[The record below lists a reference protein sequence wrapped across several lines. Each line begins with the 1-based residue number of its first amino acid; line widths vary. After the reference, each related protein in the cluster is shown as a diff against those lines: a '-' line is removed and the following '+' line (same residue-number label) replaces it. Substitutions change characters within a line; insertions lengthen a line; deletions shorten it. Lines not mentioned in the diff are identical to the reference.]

1 MGAEEP
7 SRHVQMTRPDA
18 GRIRFP
24 VMADR
29 TCFVVMGFGT
39 KTDFITGRSLDLDKS
54 YRTMI
59 KPAVEAAG
67 VTCVRA
73 DEIVHAGSIDLT
85 MYRHLL
91 DADLVIADISTCNPN
106 ALYELGVRHALRP
119 HTTITI
125 AEDQI
130 TYPFDVSHI
139 LIRRYQH
146 LGQGI
151 DHEEVMRFRAELT
164 AAIVTLLERPEA
176 DSPIYSSLAGLRPPI
191 IEMASREEPVEPPTP
206 APDQTLADLTQR
218 AEAALDEGRFDAA
231 KSLFAAARTLR
242 SNDPFLA
249 QRLALAT
256 YKCAVPTQ
264 LEALEDAKAILA
276 GLDPEVSNDPETVGL
291 WGAVHKRLWKVT
303 NERAHLDT
311 AVLALERGFDIRTDY
326 YNGINLAF
334 LFNLRAIISSPAEQ
348 IADFVNAERVRRRV
362 IPLCEA
368 VVAGDPSAAN
378 DRYWAKATLAEAY
391 LGIGD
396 EAACAAWLDEAGREP
411 VADWMRQSTAKQLAA
426 LRHLLVPS
434 PLEMITARR

>member
-1 MGAEEP
+1 MAE
-7 SRHVQMTRPDA
+7 
-18 GRIRFP
+18 
-24 VMADR
+24 R

-39 KTDFITGRSLDLDKS
+39 KTDFLTGRTLDLDKS
-54 YRTMI
+54 YRALI
-59 KPAVEAAG
+59 KPAVEEAG

-146 LGQGI
+146 LGLGI
-151 DHEEVMRFRAELT
+151 DHEEVLRFRAELA
-164 AAIVTLLERPEA
+164 AAICALLERPEF

-191 IEMASREEPVEPPTP
+191 IEMASREATVEVRPEV
-206 APDQTLADLTQR
+206 PDQTLAGLTQQ
-218 AEAALDEGRFDAA
+218 AEAALHDGSFEVA
-231 KSLFAAARTLR
+231 KTLFAAARTIR
-242 SNDPFLA
+242 SNDPFLT

-256 YKCAVPTQ
+256 YKSAVPTE
-264 LEALEDAKAILA
+264 LAALEEARALLRD
-276 GLDPEVSNDPETVGL
+276 LDPEVSNDPETIGL
-291 WGAVHKRLWKVT
+291 WGAVHKRLWRVT
-303 NERAHLDT
+303 GDRSSLDT
-311 AVLALERGFDIRTDY
+311 AILAYRRGFEIRTDH

-334 LFNLRAIISSPAEQ
+334 LLNLRGSISTPAEH
-348 IADFVNAERVRRRV
+348 IADFVGAERMRRRV
-362 IPLCEA
+362 IAVCEA
-368 VVAGDPSAAN
+368 FLAGEPRAASG
-378 DRYWAKATLAEAY
+378 RYWAKATLAEAH

-396 EAACAAWLDEAGREP
+396 LAKSTWWLEQANDEP
-411 VADWMRQSTAKQLAA
+411 VADWMRETTAKQLQA
-426 LRHLLVPS
+426 LGELLVPS
-434 PLEMITARR
+434 PLDWIRAP